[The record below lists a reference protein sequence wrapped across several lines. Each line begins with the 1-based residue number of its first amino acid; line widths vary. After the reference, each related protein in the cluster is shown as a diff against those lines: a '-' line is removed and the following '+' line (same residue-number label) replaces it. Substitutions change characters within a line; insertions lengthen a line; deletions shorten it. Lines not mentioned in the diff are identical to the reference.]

1 MPQTRLPDSHELVVV
16 GMTRF
21 RRSFILIL
29 FAQAICLIV
38 GLWINHKLIAAFS
51 NNEFANL
58 QNNHI
63 TSDPKTT
70 GPDNH
75 PAEEATGYLLS
86 GQAKSKPNFDTSAT
100 QLAANAFT
108 SIWVVSLQG
117 VLIYFVLNRVES
129 EHDTENQKHYHESLT
144 KTRDLLQTRDAIIF
158 GLAQLAESRDSD
170 TGQHLE
176 RIALYSTR
184 LASAVRHDP
193 RFQNRV
199 SPSFVRLIGIS
210 SALHDIGKVSIADS
224 VLLKPGPLT
233 DDERFE
239 METHAQRGAE
249 CIEKIET
256 RLGQCNFLQMAREI
270 ASSHHEKW
278 DGTGYPARLRGEE
291 IPLSARIV
299 SIADVYDALRSKRTY
314 KNTMSHE
321 TAVEIIESG
330 SGTQFDP
337 ALIEIFLKI
346 QFQFF
351 EISEAFANGKAPV
364 ENLELQNV

>member
-1 MPQTRLPDSHELVVV
+1 
-16 GMTRF
+16 MTRF

-29 FAQAICLIV
+29 CAQAICLIV

-51 NNEFANL
+51 NGDVANL
-58 QNNHI
+58 QSHRI
-63 TSDPKTT
+63 ASEHETT
-70 GPDNH
+70 ESGKQTTK
-75 PAEEATGYLLS
+75 EATDALIS
-86 GQAKSKPNFDTSAT
+86 RKAKPGPNKDSSTT

-108 SIWVVSLQG
+108 FVWVVAIQG
-117 VLIYFVLNRVES
+117 VLIYFVLSRVES

-158 GLAQLAESRDSD
+158 GLAQLAESRDND

-184 LASAVRHDP
+184 FASAVRHDP

-224 VLLKPGPLT
+224 VLLKPGPLS
-233 DDERFE
+233 DDERSE
-239 METHAQRGAE
+239 MQTHAQRGAE

-256 RLGQCNFLQMAREI
+256 RLGQCNFLQMAKEI

-278 DGTGYPARLRGEE
+278 DGTGYPEGLRGEE

-321 TAVEIIESG
+321 KAVEIIESG

-337 ALIEIFLKI
+337 ALIDVFLKI

-351 EISEAFANGKAPV
+351 EISEAFANGKTPAD
-364 ENLELQNV
+364 NLELQNV